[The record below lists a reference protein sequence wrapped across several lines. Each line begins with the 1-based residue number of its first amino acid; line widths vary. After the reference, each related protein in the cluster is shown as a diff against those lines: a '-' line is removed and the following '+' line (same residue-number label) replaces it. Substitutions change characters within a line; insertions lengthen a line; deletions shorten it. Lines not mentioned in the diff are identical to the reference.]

1 MRKSAKPAGRP
12 RKASDDE
19 VFEATHRAM
28 SRLGPAELTLAEIA
42 KEAGLTAGALVQRFG
57 SKRELLLAL
66 SKRYAGGTREMFDE
80 LRRGRRSPLAVLRAY
95 ADCMAGLATSPAALA
110 RSLSYLQID
119 LTDPDFRK
127 HLVKHARASR
137 VELEKIIGE
146 AIAAGELAS
155 GTDSRQLARTV
166 EAVVGGSMMAWAYY
180 EEGKAAQWMR
190 QDLDAVLS
198 PHQKQKAKAEGRSRI
213 AKR

>member
-1 MRKSAKPAGRP
+1 MTESAKPSGPRAPKPAGRP

-42 KEAGLTAGALVQRFG
+42 REAGLTAGALVQRFG

-66 SKRYAGGTREMFDE
+66 SNRYSGGTREMFDQ
-80 LRRGRRSPLAVLRAY
+80 LRRGQASPLGVLRAY
-95 ADCMAGLATSPAALA
+95 TECVAGLATSPAALA
-110 RSLSYLQID
+110 RSLSYLQVD
-119 LTDPDFRK
+119 LVDPDFRK

-137 VELEKIIGE
+137 VELQKIIDE
-146 AIAAGELAS
+146 AIAAGELVRD
-155 GTDSRQLARTV
+155 TDSRQLARTV

-180 EEGKAAQWMR
+180 EEGKAAHWMR
-190 QDLDAVLS
+190 HDLDAVLE
-198 PHQKQKAKAEGRSRI
+198 PYLKKRAKW
-213 AKR
+213 